1 MCENQ
6 TEVCHYFHWKL
17 LWKSHGHHLLSLNK
31 KEKLGLSATN
41 ILHCVPQKKRR
52 CRFGMM
58 NVGFWM
64 NCSFESNGS
73 RFEKY
78 FMGIYIPKMKTK
90 PQSGRVDSKLV
101 DVCCLML
108 KWLFCHRD
116 GYKEWIDCSAFW
128 ERMRCTMLS
137 LATEKPRFIT
147 TGVSDLVD
155 RYESASPYAVVC
167 NIVEHYDPLP
177 ELMRCP
183 RCCLPLRLPGSK
195 CFISPWWQHCCELW
209 GLCELNCPF
218 LLRMH
223 VVAGVNGFTSYYSV
237 FWGHCQVAES
247 LIGSFSWW
255 RL

>member
-1 MCENQ
+1 
-6 TEVCHYFHWKL
+6 
-17 LWKSHGHHLLSLNK
+17 
-31 KEKLGLSATN
+31 
-41 ILHCVPQKKRR
+41 
-52 CRFGMM
+52 M

-64 NCSFESNGS
+64 NCSLESNGS

-78 FMGIYIPKMKTK
+78 YMGIYIPKMKTK
-90 PQSGRVDSKLV
+90 PQSGRVDFKLV
-101 DVCCLML
+101 DVCCFML

-128 ERMRCTMLS
+128 ESMRCTMLS
-137 LATEKPRFIT
+137 LATERQRFIT
-147 TGVSDLVD
+147 NGVSDHTF
-155 RYESASPYAVVC
+155 ESASPNAVVC
-167 NIVEHYDPLP
+167 NVVEHYDPQP

-183 RCCLPLRLPGSK
+183 WCCLPLLLPGSK
-195 CFISPWWQHCCELW
+195 RFISPWGQHCCELW
-209 GLCELNCPF
+209 GLCELNNPF

-237 FWGHCQVAES
+237 FWGHCQVVES